1 MSSHPTGMTVNSS
14 LVARPVPGLFTR
26 LWTDSLSHWVGQYS
40 HPMTWT
46 GLTIFVLLLLFSWG
60 GPWVYPADPLAI
72 HANHI
77 LLAPSWRFPLGTD
90 NLGRNMLARMM
101 AGGRVTLEVGLLG
114 SFIALF
120 MGVLYGMSAALS
132 PRWLDK
138 VLMRL
143 LDALLA
149 LPGLVLMIFFAALV
163 PLNALSLVL
172 VLGFLSWPG
181 LARIV
186 RNEALAYKERDYVLA
201 ARQFGA
207 GTFYIARTHLMR
219 SMLPIL
225 IVNATFMVADLI
237 LALSGLSFLGLGIQ
251 PPHPSWGGVLNDG
264 LQLVIIGP
272 WWLIVFPGLAIFLAI
287 VAMNVL
293 GQGLLARLEGR

>member
-1 MSSHPTGMTVNSS
+1 MSSHPTDMNVNNT
-14 LVARPVPGLFTR
+14 LVARPIPGLFSR
-26 LWTDSLSHWVGQYS
+26 IWTDSLRHWVGQYS

-46 GLTIFVLLLLFSWG
+46 GLGIFVFLMFFSWL
-60 GPWVYPADPLAI
+60 GPVLYPASPLAI
-72 HANHI
+72 HANH
-77 LLAPSWRFPLGTD
+77 LLLSPSWQYPFGTD

-101 AGGRVTLEVGLLG
+101 DGGQATLEVGLLG
-114 SFIALF
+114 SAIAIFLGILF
-120 MGVLYGMSAALS
+120 GMLAAMS

-143 LDALLA
+143 LDAILA
-149 LPGLVLMIFFAALV
+149 LPSIVLMIFFAAII
-163 PLNALSLVL
+163 PLNTLSLVL
-172 VLGFLSWPG
+172 VLGALSWPG

-186 RNEALAYKERDYVLA
+186 RNEALAYKEKDYVLA

-207 GTFYIARTHLMR
+207 STFYIARTHLMR

-225 IVNATFMVADLI
+225 IVNTTFMVADLI

-251 PPHPSWGGVLNDG
+251 PPHASWGGLLNDG

-272 WWLIVFPGLAIFLAI
+272 WWLIVFPGIAIFLAI

>member
-1 MSSHPTGMTVNSS
+1 MNVNNS
-14 LVARPVPGLFTR
+14 LVARPIPGMFAR
-26 LWTDSLSHWVGQYS
+26 IWTDSLRHWVGQYS

-46 GLTIFVLLLLFSWG
+46 GLGLFVFLLLFSWV
-60 GPWVYPADPLAI
+60 GPLLYPVSPLAI
-72 HANHI
+72 HANHL
-77 LLAPSWRFPLGTD
+77 LLAPSWQYPFGTD

-101 AGGRVTLEVGLLG
+101 DGGKATLEVGLLG
-114 SFIALF
+114 AVIAMFL
-120 MGVLYGMSAALS
+120 GILYGMVAAMS

-149 LPGLVLMIFFAALV
+149 LPGIVLMIFFAAII
-163 PLNALSLVL
+163 PLNTLSLIL
-172 VLGFLSWPG
+172 VLGCLSWPG

-207 GTFYIARTHLMR
+207 STLYIARVHLLR

-251 PPHPSWGGVLNDG
+251 PPHASWGGLLNDG

-272 WWLIVFPGLAIFLAI
+272 WWLIVFPGVAIFLAI

>member
-1 MSSHPTGMTVNSS
+1 MSNNSTDMAVNNS
-14 LVARPVPGLFTR
+14 LAARPIPGIFTQ
-26 LWTDSLSHWVGQYS
+26 LLGDSLRHWVGQYS
-40 HPMTWT
+40 HPMTWA
-46 GLTIFVLLLLFSWG
+46 GLMIFVLLVLFSWV
-60 GPWVYPADPLAI
+60 GPLVYPANPLAI

-77 LLAPSWRFPLGTD
+77 LLAPSWQFPLGTD
-90 NLGRNMLARMM
+90 NLGRNLLSRMM
-101 AGGRVTLEVGLLG
+101 EGGRATLEVGLLG
-114 SFIALF
+114 SFIAIS
-120 MGVLYGMSAALS
+120 MGILYGMTAALS

-149 LPGLVLMIFFAALV
+149 LPGLVLMIFFAAII
-163 PLNALSLVL
+163 PLNTLSLVL
-172 VLGFLSWPG
+172 VLGFLAWPG

-207 GTFYIARTHLMR
+207 STFYIAHTHLMR

-225 IVNATFMVADLI
+225 IVNTTFMVADLI

-251 PPHPSWGGVLNDG
+251 PPHASWGGLLNDG

-287 VAMNVL
+287 VAMNAL

>member
-1 MSSHPTGMTVNSS
+1 MSSNPTDMTVNNS
-14 LVARPVPGLFTR
+14 LVARPIPGMFTR
-26 LWTDSLSHWVGQYS
+26 LWSDSLRHWVGQYS

-46 GLTIFVLLLLFSWG
+46 GLSIFVLLMLFSWV
-60 GPWVYPADPLAI
+60 GPLLYPADPLAI

-77 LLAPSWRFPLGTD
+77 LLAPSWQFPFGTD

-101 AGGRVTLEVGLLG
+101 EGGRATLEVGLLG
-114 SFIALF
+114 SFIAIFL
-120 MGVLYGMSAALS
+120 GILYGMTAALS

-149 LPGLVLMIFFAALV
+149 LPGIVLMIFFAAII
-163 PLNALSLVL
+163 PLNTLSLVL

-186 RNEALAYKERDYVLA
+186 RNEALAYKERDYILA

-207 GTFYIARTHLMR
+207 NTFYIARAHLMR

-225 IVNATFMVADLI
+225 IVNTTFMVADLI

-251 PPHPSWGGVLNDG
+251 PPHASWGGLLNDG
-264 LQLVIIGP
+264 LQIVIIGP
-272 WWLIVFPGLAIFLAI
+272 WWLIVFPGVAIFLAI

>member
-1 MSSHPTGMTVNSS
+1 MSSNPTDMTVNNS
-14 LVARPVPGLFTR
+14 LVARPIPGMFTR
-26 LWTDSLSHWVGQYS
+26 LWSDSLRHWVGQYS

-46 GLTIFVLLLLFSWG
+46 GLSIFVLLMLFSWV
-60 GPWVYPADPLAI
+60 GPLFYPADPLAI

-77 LLAPSWRFPLGTD
+77 LLAPSWQFPFGTD

-101 AGGRVTLEVGLLG
+101 EGGRATLEVGLLG
-114 SFIALF
+114 SFIAIFL
-120 MGVLYGMSAALS
+120 GILYGMTAALS

-149 LPGLVLMIFFAALV
+149 LPGIVLMIFFAAII
-163 PLNALSLVL
+163 PLDTLSLVL

-186 RNEALAYKERDYVLA
+186 RNEALAYKERDYILA

-207 GTFYIARTHLMR
+207 STFYIARAHLMR

-225 IVNATFMVADLI
+225 IVNTTFMVADLI

-251 PPHPSWGGVLNDG
+251 PPHASWGGLLNDG
-264 LQLVIIGP
+264 LQIVIIGP
-272 WWLIVFPGLAIFLAI
+272 WWLIVFPGVAIFLAI